1 MRISTQNE
9 RMKSDELNLQ
19 VIVATMNQQDHSLL
33 DTMNI
38 ESDAIICN
46 QCDRNEI
53 EEFTYKQ
60 HEIKYLSFNERGV
73 GLNRNNGLMRA
84 HADICFLADDDI
96 VFNNNYK
103 ATVIESFVKNPEAD
117 LIIFNLEESKP
128 TRFIIKRKMKIG
140 YLNYMRFGAVR
151 IAFKR
156 KSVTRNGISFN
167 LHFGGGAEYSGG
179 EDTLFLTSCLNKG
192 LKIIALPTTIGSMKE
207 SRASTWFTGYNEKY
221 LKDRGAL
228 FAAVS
233 RRWSWIL
240 ALQFVLRRNRLFR
253 DKINVFRAMKLLKE
267 GIRSFEGKN

>member
-1 MRISTQNE
+1 MNLTQE
-9 RMKSDELNLQ
+9 QVKRSDDMSVQ
-19 VIVATMNQQDHSLL
+19 VIVATMNQHDHRLL

-38 ESDAIICN
+38 DSDAIICN
-46 QCDRNEI
+46 QWDRNEI

-60 HEIKYLSFNERGV
+60 HRIKYLSFNERGV

-84 HADICFLADDDI
+84 HAEICFLADDDI
-96 VFNNNYK
+96 VLKSNYK
-103 ATVIESFVKNPEAD
+103 QLIIDSFVNNPEAD
-117 LIIFNLEESKP
+117 VIIFNLEEVKP
-128 TRFIIKRKMKIG
+128 TRFIIKSKMKIG

-151 IAFKR
+151 IAFRR
-156 KSVTRNGISFN
+156 KSITRNGISFN

-192 LKIIALPTTIGSMKE
+192 LRIIALPTFICSIQE

-221 LKDRGAL
+221 LIDRGAL

-253 DKINVFRAMKLLKE
+253 DKINGFQAMNLLLE
-267 GIRSFEGKN
+267 GIRSFESKD